1 MSRELGDWKSGPR
14 LHARHLALACSDTSE
29 ERGAFLEGAR
39 QDLLDAVDRQPL
51 ANENQVDLG
60 SI

>member
-1 MSRELGDWKSGPR
+1 MSWATGRAVLVFM
-14 LHARHLALACSDTSE
+14 LAVVALACSDTSE

-39 QDLLDAVDRQPL
+39 QDLLDAVDLQPL